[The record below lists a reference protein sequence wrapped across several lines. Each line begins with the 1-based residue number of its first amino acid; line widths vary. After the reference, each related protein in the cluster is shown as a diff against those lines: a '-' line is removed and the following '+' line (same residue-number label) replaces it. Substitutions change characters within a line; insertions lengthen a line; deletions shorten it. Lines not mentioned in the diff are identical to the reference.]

1 VVWLLVFLFVD
12 KSAILMLVGLEL
24 ECPAAA
30 AAAVASSS
38 SHIFLPG
45 PLISHNNG
53 ELLPICSPSFSFM
66 GEVGK
71 TKISQK
77 LEVRFLFRR
86 VTLLSDSGDA
96 LMGLTSFL
104 LPKL

>member
-1 VVWLLVFLFVD
+1 VWLLVFLFVD
-12 KSAILMLVGLEL
+12 KSAILMLVVVEL
-24 ECPAAA
+24 ECPAA